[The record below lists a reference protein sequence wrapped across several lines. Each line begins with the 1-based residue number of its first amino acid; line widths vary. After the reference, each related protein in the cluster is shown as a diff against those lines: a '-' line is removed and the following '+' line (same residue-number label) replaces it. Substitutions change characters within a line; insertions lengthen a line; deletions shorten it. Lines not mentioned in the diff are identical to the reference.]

1 MARFALH
8 RDEAT
13 SLTPNPTSSPT
24 SASDKENRRQSTNKQ
39 TQAAMAPSRL
49 NKRPRLTDR
58 DSNIQSQ
65 GAPPSQRNGDT
76 RYYDPDQ
83 DAEERRRVR
92 RELRDLNRA
101 LNDSRGEFM
110 QSGNDGIFKTVE
122 KANEIFVQV
131 KQTSDATIDS
141 RLLVNAADLS
151 HKKTAQLALGDAS
164 AGIDVDEF
172 VSKCISFMRRGPANE
187 TGTPRGTQGRRGRP
201 RQSQRDPYAS
211 DEDEGDAMNWDYLGQ
226 MACFPH
232 NARPVVSGWLLG
244 PLSVQKRVRAMT
256 QRQAREAIDPELA
269 VKPTELQQQDLGQQ
283 DSVNLTTTCSHIN
296 KLLGDT
302 QQNRERKAE
311 RKLAD
316 VENPTEDQIQQVFDE
331 CGIADDGGIPL
342 FAFCI
347 DPDSFGQSVENLFYV
362 SFLVRDGTV
371 GISTDSRQLP
381 TLHPAKPYA
390 PSEAQRQGIQKHQA
404 VFSLDY
410 ETWEQLIKVFN
421 IKKPIIPHREEIE
434 GETGM
439 SWV

>member
-1 MARFALH
+1 MA
-8 RDEAT
+8 
-13 SLTPNPTSSPT
+13 S
-24 SASDKENRRQSTNKQ
+24 
-39 TQAAMAPSRL
+39 SRL

-58 DSNIQSQ
+58 NSNIQSQ
-65 GAPPSQRNGDT
+65 GPPPSQRNGDT

-83 DAEERRRVR
+83 DADERRRVR
-92 RELRDLNRA
+92 RELRDLNRE

-110 QSGNDGIFKTVE
+110 QSGNDGLYKTVE

-151 HKKTAQLALGDAS
+151 HKKTAQLALGDSS

-172 VSKCISFMRRGPANE
+172 VSKCISFMHRGPTNA
-187 TGTPRGTQGRRGRP
+187 TGTPRGTQGRRGRT

-211 DEDEGDAMNWDYLGQ
+211 DEDEGDAMNWDHLGRA
-226 MACFPH
+226 ACFPH
-232 NARPVVSGWLLG
+232 NARPVVPGWLLG
-244 PLSVQKRVRAMT
+244 PLSVQKRARQMT
-256 QRQAREAIDPELA
+256 QRTAREAIDPENA
-269 VKPTELQQQDLGQQ
+269 VKPIELQQGDLGQQ
-283 DSVNLTTTCSHIN
+283 DSVNLTQTCSEIN
-296 KLLGDT
+296 KLLGNT
-302 QQNRERKAE
+302 QKERERKAE
-311 RKLAD
+311 RKLQNI
-316 VENPTEDQIQQVFDE
+316 ENPTEDQLRGVFDE

-347 DPDSFGQSVENLFYV
+347 DPHSFGQSVENLFYV

-381 TLHPAKPYA
+381 TLHPSNPYA

>member
-1 MARFALH
+1 MAPFALH
-8 RDEAT
+8 RDAT
-13 SLTPNPTSSPT
+13 TSHSHNSTSSPT
-24 SASDKENRRQSTNKQ
+24 SSSDKENRRHNSDKR
-39 TQAAMAPSRL
+39 AYPVMVPSRL
-49 NKRPRLTDR
+49 NKRPRLADR
-58 DSNIQSQ
+58 DSNSQSQ
-65 GAPPSQRNGDT
+65 APPPSQRNGDT

-83 DAEERRRVR
+83 DADERRRVR
-92 RELRDLNRA
+92 RELRDLNRE

-110 QSGNDGIFKTVE
+110 QSGNDGIYKTVE

-172 VSKCISFMRRGPANE
+172 VSKCISFMHHGPTNTSDA
-187 TGTPRGTQGRRGRP
+187 PRGTQGRRGRP
-201 RQSQRDPYAS
+201 RQSQRDPYGS
-211 DEDEGDAMNWDYLGQ
+211 DEDEGDAMNWEYLGQ
-226 MACFPH
+226 AACFPH
-232 NARPVVSGWLLG
+232 NARPVVAGWLLG
-244 PLSVQKRVRAMT
+244 PLSVQKRARQMT
-256 QRQAREAIDPELA
+256 QRTAREAIDPENA
-269 VKPTELQQQDLGQQ
+269 VKPVELQQGDLGQQ

-296 KLLGDT
+296 KLLSET
-302 QQNRERKAE
+302 QRKRERKAE
-311 RKLAD
+311 QML
-316 VENPTEDQIQQVFDE
+316 ENAEDPTPEQVQEVFDE

-347 DPDSFGQSVENLFYV
+347 NPHSFGQSVENLFYV

-371 GISTDSRQLP
+371 GVSTDSRQLP
-381 TLHPAKPYA
+381 TLHHSNPYA

-410 ETWEQLIKVFN
+410 ETWEQLITVFN
-421 IKKPIIPHREEIE
+421 IKEPIIPHREEIE
-434 GETGM
+434 EETGM